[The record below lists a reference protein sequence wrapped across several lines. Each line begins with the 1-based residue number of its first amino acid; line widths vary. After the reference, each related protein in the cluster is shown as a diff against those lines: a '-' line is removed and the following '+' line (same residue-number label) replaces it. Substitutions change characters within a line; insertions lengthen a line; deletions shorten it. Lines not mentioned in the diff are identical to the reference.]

1 MLENRRITLVRFS
14 LWTAGERA
22 MARYSHMEASCQ
34 KNANAILFLFSM
46 TDRASFEDIPHQIGR
61 VVQQESNVL
70 KIAVATQLR
79 VSSQFPLS
87 TLMSFFSADHMPH
100 SDVTEEEVEDF
111 EKLWSIPVLFIANTE
126 QPRAISGHQD
136 GKASLLEVSDFVNN
150 LTEILLQKER
160 AKRKSHRDSIDT

>member
-70 KIAVATQLR
+70 KIAVATH
-79 VSSQFPLS
+79 
-87 TLMSFFSADHMPH
+87 ADHMPH